1 MAFRKFVETGR
12 VAFIADGDFEGKLV
26 GIVNIID
33 QNRVLVDGPTTGVP
47 RQEMSLKRLHL
58 TTLTMSYPWTAP
70 SRMVKKAWEEA
81 GIDEKWE
88 KSRWAQR
95 VAARNIRANL
105 TDFERFKL
113 QKARRTRNKLRRN
126 VYLQLLQNAKS
137 KGGLVPKKTKYGKVK
152 PKAKAPPKKK

>member
-1 MAFRKFVETGR
+1 MAFRKYVETGR
-12 VAFIADGDFEGKLV
+12 VAYISEGDFEGKLV

-33 QNRVLVDGPTTGVP
+33 QNRVLVDGPVTGVP

-58 TTLTMSYPWTAP
+58 TTLSMRYPWTAP
-70 SRMVKKAWEEA
+70 SRVVKKAWADA
-81 GIDEKWE
+81 GIEEKWE

-95 VAARNIRANL
+95 VAARKTRANL
-105 TDFERFKL
+105 TDLERFKL

-126 VYLQLLQNAKS
+126 VYLQLLLNAKT
-137 KGGLVPKKTKYGKVK
+137 KGGLVPKKTKYGKAK